1 MDFGTPTLLYSEE
14 EYGRTPK
21 NHKSIFIYE
30 WLRNLEDN
38 VPVAS
43 KVSLYMIYFQFPFL
57 RLKIFPFS
65 VSLYFYHLGL
75 DLFGGTVEYLA
86 ISKKINTSCT

>member
-14 EYGRTPK
+14 EYGRTSI

-38 VPVAS
+38 IPVAS
-43 KVSLYMIYFQFPFL
+43 KVSLCMIYFQFPFL
-57 RLKIFPFS
+57 RLKVFPFS
-65 VSLYFYHLGL
+65 VALYFYYSGL
-75 DLFGGTVEYLA
+75 DLFLV
-86 ISKKINTSCT
+86 

>member
-1 MDFGTPTLLYSEE
+1 MDFDTPTLLYSEE

-38 VPVAS
+38 IPVAS
-43 KVSLYMIYFQFPFL
+43 KVSLYMIYFQFPSL
-57 RLKIFPFS
+57 RLKFILLS
-65 VSLYFYHLGL
+65 VAPYFYHLGL
-75 DLFGGTVEYLA
+75 DLFLV
-86 ISKKINTSCT
+86 